1 MRDLLFRGQ
10 TRRKG
15 ERVLMNGKP
24 IDANWVYG
32 GIFQGKGDFSVIY
45 TYEPI
50 KRMPVYTDTVG
61 QYTGI
66 DDKDGTK
73 IFEGDILKLK
83 HRLYVIEW
91 KSGCLYASQKS
102 YLKDSVS
109 TFYKPV
115 DNLIAEGAGVI
126 GNIYDNPELLEG

>member
-50 KRMPVYTDTVG
+50 KKMPAV
-61 QYTGI
+61 TGRNLLI
-66 DDKDGTK
+66 RDNMQESMTK
-73 IFEGDILKLK
+73 TARRFL
-83 HRLYVIEW
+83 RVI
-91 KSGCLYASQKS
+91 S
-102 YLKDSVS
+102 
-109 TFYKPV
+109 
-115 DNLIAEGAGVI
+115 
-126 GNIYDNPELLEG
+126 